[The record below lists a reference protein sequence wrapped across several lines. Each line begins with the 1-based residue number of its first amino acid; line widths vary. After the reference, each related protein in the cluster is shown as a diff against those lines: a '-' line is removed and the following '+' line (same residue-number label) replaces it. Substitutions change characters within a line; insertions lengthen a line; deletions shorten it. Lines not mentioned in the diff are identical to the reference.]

1 MPITKKKYLEH
12 YAETH
17 HKLLKTSDEE
27 KILKVAREKDTL
39 QEK

>member
-17 HKLLKTSDEE
+17 HKLLKTSEE